1 MPRAKYTKRPDGRY
15 KTKVYIGIEDG
26 KPKYKYVYAATV
38 AELEKKAEEL
48 RYTLH
53 KGADIM
59 SGDLTF
65 SVWADRFLRLKKTK
79 VAEAYYA
86 GIEGRVEFWKKAIG
100 EHPISRITRSDLQV
114 PFDTLAKKNPHT
126 KRPTSKKTLIDYR
139 MTAAGVFELA
149 ISDRAITYNPAKYLQ
164 ITGTAE
170 KKERRALTDE
180 EQQWILNTPH
190 RAQTAA
196 MIMMLAGLRRG
207 ELIPLQIAD
216 IDLAAG
222 IIRVNKSVKMVNS
235 KPVVKKG
242 GKTSAATRTVNI
254 PKVLIEYL
262 RPVLRGRSPFDLVC
276 ADTRGKMFSEATF
289 RRMWESYLK
298 ELNFVNGKFTTP
310 PKSKFQ
316 PQGVPMVIP
325 HITPHMLRH
334 TCTTNLILA
343 GVDPITVKNQ
353 LGHADISTTLNIYT
367 HVTEAH
373 KETEIQKLDLFLAK
387 KSV

>member
-15 KTKVYIGIEDG
+15 KTKVYIGMEG
-26 KPKYKYVYAATV
+26 SKPKYKYLYASTV
-38 AELEKKAEEL
+38 AELERKAEEL

-53 KGADIM
+53 KGGNVM
-59 SGDLTF
+59 SGDLPF
-65 SVWADRFLRLKKTK
+65 STWADRFLKLKESK
-79 VAEAYYA
+79 VVEAYCS
-86 GIEGRVEFWKKAIG
+86 GIKGCVEFWKRAIG
-100 EHPISRITRSDLQV
+100 NLPISAITRSDLQIS
-114 PFDTLAKKNPHT
+114 FDALALKNPRT
-126 KRPTSKKTLIDYR
+126 KKPTSKKTLIDYR

-149 ISDRAITYNPAKYLQ
+149 ISDRAITYNPAKFLD
-164 ITGTAE
+164 IIGTPE

-190 RAQTAA
+190 RAQAAA

-207 ELIPLQIAD
+207 ELIPLQVAD
-216 IDLAAG
+216 IDLTAG
-222 IIRVNKSVKMVNS
+222 TIRVNKSVKMVNG
-235 KPVVKKG
+235 KPVIKKG

-254 PKVLIEYL
+254 PKILIEYL
-262 RPVLRGRSPFDLVC
+262 RPILCDRSPFDLLC
-276 ADTRGKMFSEATF
+276 TDTCGKMLSESTF

-343 GVDPITVKNQ
+343 GIDPITVKNQ
-353 LGHADISTTLNIYT
+353 LGHADITTTLNIYT
-367 HVTEAH
+367 HVTESH
-373 KETEIQKLDLFLAK
+373 KQTEIQKLDVFFEK
-387 KSV
+387 KTV